1 MKKHLTILFILF
13 ILLLQSASLLY
24 SQKKTELSAGAGMPE
39 LIFMRIAYGEKF
51 QPGFS
56 AGYFPKIHPYNPNL
70 LALSGDLSFHFPA
83 NPKNT
88 KGNTWYLKGA
98 LTFLNTM
105 ESYGNEWD
113 GYLTARLGRTFFF
126 RNNNGINLDI
136 GIGSSS
142 QWLSSMFSVGR
153 ISPDDSFLFPS
164 VSLSYFMKL

>member
-1 MKKHLTILFILF
+1 MKKVLTRYIILLA
-13 ILLLQSASLLY
+13 LLLQSSSLLF
-24 SQKKTELSAGAGMPE
+24 SQKKAELSAGAGIPE

-56 AGYFPKIHPYNPNL
+56 VGYFPKTHPYNPNL
-70 LALSGDLSFHFPA
+70 LTISGDLSFHFPP
-83 NPKNT
+83 NPNNT

-98 LTFLNTM
+98 LTFINTM

-113 GYLTARLGRTFFF
+113 GYLSARLGRTFFF

-136 GIGSSS
+136 GIGSSA
-142 QWLSSMFSVGR
+142 QWLTSMFSLGR

-164 VSLSYFMKL
+164 ISFSYFMKL